1 MKWQEV
7 RELFPHQFV
16 LVAILHYHVV
26 EDTKIVDEVAPIRAI
41 SDNDANKKFFRA
53 KSGEMVYHT
62 TKKEFIIY
70 IRKDPLLKVRR
81 L

>member
-16 LVAILHYHVV
+16 LVAILDYHVV
-26 EDTKIVDEVAPIRAI
+26 EDTKIVDEMAPIRAI
-41 SDNDANKKFFRA
+41 SDYDANKEFFRV

-62 TKKEFIIY
+62 TKKDFIIY
-70 IRKDPLLKVRR
+70 LY
-81 L
+81 